1 MHFFPCNGS
10 SKQATAVFF
19 HPLFNYSFTTALKFK
34 VTLRAH
40 LEKPCWILTGNATLF
55 FIISYSFVYNEV
67 LGTCVWNNIAFT
79 LLQVLAK
86 KVAVLFSLAQRQLSK
101 QDHYGFG
108 LRELK
113 AALLKAGELKRS
125 SPDLPENVALTMAVR
140 YLCPPKGN
148 WYCWVTQWYLQVM
161 PNYDIIFL
169 KNASFEVS
177 AAIFVYWWEYNSSVM
192 LCHVDWWIVAY
203 CLTLGWSS

>member
-1 MHFFPCNGS
+1 
-10 SKQATAVFF
+10 
-19 HPLFNYSFTTALKFK
+19 
-34 VTLRAH
+34 
-40 LEKPCWILTGNATLF
+40 LF

-148 WYCWVTQWYLQVM
+148 
-161 PNYDIIFL
+161 
-169 KNASFEVS
+169 
-177 AAIFVYWWEYNSSVM
+177 
-192 LCHVDWWIVAY
+192 
-203 CLTLGWSS
+203 